1 MHIYWNIFY
10 FFCMKSQT
18 NVSKRQM
25 RIREKE
31 HKNAIDKPSI
41 KSAIGGHCREYD
53 HQIGYF
59 TIKREL

>member
-1 MHIYWNIFY
+1 
-10 FFCMKSQT
+10 
-18 NVSKRQM
+18 M

-53 HQIGYF
+53 HQIGP
-59 TIKREL
+59 ISLLKESCEP